1 MIMTT
6 ILENDLGDE
15 SSLMMMMMILENRPG
30 HKAQDCRKRD
40 AGDHL
45 LVQFGNNEHAMI

>member
-15 SSLMMMMMILENRPG
+15 SSLMMMMMMMIQGVP
-30 HKAQDCRKRD
+30 KKMSDSAF
-40 AGDHL
+40 
-45 LVQFGNNEHAMI
+45 LVIAASAA